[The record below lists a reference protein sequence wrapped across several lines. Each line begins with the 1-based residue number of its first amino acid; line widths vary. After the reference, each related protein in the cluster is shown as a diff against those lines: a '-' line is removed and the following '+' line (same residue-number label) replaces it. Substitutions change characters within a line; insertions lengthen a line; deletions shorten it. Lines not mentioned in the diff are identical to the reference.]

1 MDQIAQLKAK
11 LDSHNQA
18 YYKDGKPAITD
29 AEYDQL
35 KRQYESLSQSLM
47 DVGDDRLSG
56 FSKHVHRGPMLSL
69 DNVYNPEEL
78 HDFVNTL
85 EDTLEIQPQMCI
97 EPKID
102 GLAISLTF
110 VRGKLTAAAT
120 RGNKAEG
127 DDVTRTLLAACPSL
141 KIELCQTTNPVAE
154 ALRNEICLELRGEVY
169 MTFAEFQRI
178 NDERR
183 QAGLELYANPRNLA
197 SGTLKTLDLSEA
209 KSRRLNV
216 VLYSLGFAQ
225 ETQLDQHHDLHQAIK
240 AWGLPGLE
248 SYQVVTGYEEAQR
261 AINLLDQTRKGFA
274 YPTDGAVVKL
284 CDIKLQEQLG
294 ITSRSPRWATAY
306 KYAPEQAETRLNA
319 IDIQIGRTGVA
330 TPVARLEPVLL
341 SGSTVANATLHNIDE
356 ITRKDIRAGDIV
368 VIEKAGEIIPAVVSV
383 VTAKRPADSVPWT
396 MPVFCPSCR
405 SRLTRVEGEAAYRC
419 TNHLHCPDQVHG
431 RLVWFASKPCLDID
445 GLGTSIV
452 EQLISLKLATTP
464 AQLFAL
470 TKAQLMSLDKFGEK
484 SADNL
489 IASLAAAK
497 KQPAWRVLVALGV
510 PGVGVSTSKDL
521 LRAFA
526 SIGKIATATEA
537 ELIAV
542 DGIGAT
548 TAKNIASF
556 FADQDNCQMIIDLAA
571 AGLAMKSDTVVASA
585 KFAGMTF
592 VFTGVLATMTRPHAQ
607 ALVESHGGKAAGS
620 VSKKTSIVVAG
631 DAAGSKLTRA
641 QDLGIKII
649 DEETFLS
656 MVG

>member
-110 VRGKLTAAAT
+110 VRGKLTTAAT
-120 RGNKAEG
+120 RGNKTEG

-141 KIELCQTTNPVAE
+141 KIELCQTSNPVAE
-154 ALRNEICLELRGEVY
+154 ALRGEICLELRGEVY

-216 VLYSLGFAQ
+216 VLYGLGFAQ

-240 AWGLPGLE
+240 AWCLPGLE
-248 SYQVVTGYEEAQR
+248 SYQVVTGYKEAQR
-261 AINLLDQTRKGFA
+261 AIDLLDQTRKGFA

-356 ITRKDIRAGDIV
+356 ITRKDIRVGDAVI
-368 VIEKAGEIIPAVVSV
+368 IEKAGEIIPAVVSV
-383 VTAKRPADSVPWT
+383 VVSKRPGDSAPWT
-396 MPVFCPSCR
+396 MPTFCPSCR

-431 RLVWFASKPCLDID
+431 RLVWLASKPCLDID
-445 GLGTSIV
+445 GLGASIV

-470 TKAQLMSLDKFGEK
+470 TKVQLMSLDKFGEK

-526 SIGKIATATEA
+526 SIGKIATATET
-537 ELIAV
+537 ELMAV
-542 DGIGAT
+542 DGIGET
-548 TAKNIASF
+548 TAKNITGF
-556 FADQDNCQMIIDLAA
+556 FADQDNCQMVVDLAE
-571 AGLAMKSDTVVASA
+571 AGLAMKSDTVSASA

-592 VFTGVLATMTRPHAQ
+592 VFTGVLTTMTRPHAQ
-607 ALVESHGGKAAGS
+607 TLVESHGGKAAGS